1 MRAEIITIGDELL
14 IGQVVDT
21 NSAWMAQRLNEVG
34 ISLYQ
39 ITSVHDDREHIL
51 KALDEAFSRA
61 DIVLTT
67 GGLGPTKDDITKH
80 VMCEYFGTT
89 LVEDPQ
95 VRAHIHDLY
104 KDRPEALN
112 RLTATQ
118 WLVPA
123 SATILPN
130 RVGSA
135 PIMVFE
141 YKSKVESLNSKVN
154 ESKVESRK
162 SKVNEI
168 SEAVSTDSQHS
179 TLDIRHSTLNIQHS
193 TFDSQH
199 STFDIQT
206 PKYLIALPGVP
217 HEMKIAMTEQV
228 LPFIRLKVK
237 GERLEAS
244 ETFSS
249 PSGRPLNS
257 SEASTKHNKII
268 HKTILL
274 SGIPES
280 KLAILIEDWENALP
294 SSIHLAYL
302 PKDGIIRLRLSSYG
316 EATEAEIQSY
326 IDTLLPL
333 IGDYLLATEDISL
346 EALAG
351 RLLSQKGMTI
361 ATAESCTGGRLAA
374 ALNAQSGSS
383 AYYMGSVVAYDNSVK
398 TNILGVSSETL
409 NTDGAVSES
418 TVRQMAEGVRTLLHT
433 DYAIATS
440 GIAGPTGGTPDKP
453 VGTVW
458 IAWATPEGT
467 EAKCFHFG
475 AAREREQITLR
486 AVTESLVH
494 LIKSLNTKQ

>member
-1 MRAEIITIGDELL
+1 MKAEIITIGDELL
-14 IGQVVDT
+14 IGQVIDT
-21 NSAWMAQRLNEVG
+21 NSAWMAERLNEVG

-39 ITSVHDDREHIL
+39 ITSVHDNREHIL

-89 LVEDPQ
+89 LVEDPR
-95 VRAHIHDLY
+95 VREHIHELY

-118 WLVPA
+118 WQVPQ

-135 PIMVFE
+135 PIMVFDE
-141 YKSKVESLNSKVN
+141 FKVERLKFKVN
-154 ESKVESRK
+154 ET
-162 SKVNEI
+162 
-168 SEAVSTDSQHS
+168 SEAVTSDSQLS
-179 TLDIRHSTLNIQHS
+179 TFNIQPS
-193 TFDSQH
+193 KF
-199 STFDIQT
+199 
-206 PKYLIALPGVP
+206 LVAMPGVP

-228 LPFIRLKVK
+228 MPYLQSKVNESKVESQESKVNNSQHLTLDIR
-237 GERLEAS
+237 
-244 ETFSS
+244 
-249 PSGRPLNS
+249 P
-257 SEASTKHNKII
+257 II
-268 HKTILL
+268 HKTILVH
-274 SGIPES
+274 GIPES

-294 SSIHLAYL
+294 TTMHLAYL

-316 EATEAEIQSY
+316 EATKEELQSH

-333 IGDYLLATEDISL
+333 ISDYLLATEDISL
-346 EALAG
+346 EALAA
-351 RLLSQKGMTI
+351 RLLKQQGMTI

-383 AYYMGSVVAYDNSVK
+383 VYYMGSVVAYDNSIKEQV
-398 TNILGVSSETL
+398 LGVQRDTL
-409 NTDGAVSES
+409 MQYGAVSEQ
-418 TVRQMAEGVRTLLHT
+418 TVLQMAEGVRTLMHT

-458 IAWATPEGT
+458 IAWATPNDT
-467 EAKCFHFG
+467 QAKCFHFG
-475 AAREREQITLR
+475 ASREREQITLR
-486 AVTESLVH
+486 AVTEALVH
-494 LIKSLNTKQ
+494 LVKSLKNLH